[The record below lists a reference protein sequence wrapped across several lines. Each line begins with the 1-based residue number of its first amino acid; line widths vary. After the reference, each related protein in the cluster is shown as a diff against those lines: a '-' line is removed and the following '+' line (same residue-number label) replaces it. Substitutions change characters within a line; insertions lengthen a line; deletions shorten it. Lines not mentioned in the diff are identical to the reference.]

1 MSTDLSILLGR
12 KERAGTDGSI
22 LFGQLAE
29 TLQRR
34 SDRVEI
40 LDSRCIFVASHQLYP
55 DEMRVVLPEPG
66 HCCIVCSCCS
76 VTYGSDKY
84 SRQNLPAV

>member
-29 TLQRR
+29 TLQGR

-40 LDSRCIFVASHQLYP
+40 LDSGCIFVASHQLYP
-55 DEMRVVLPEPG
+55 DEMRVAYLNQDIVVL
-66 HCCIVCSCCS
+66 CV
-76 VTYGSDKY
+76 VVVVYGSEKY
-84 SRQNLPAV
+84 SRQNLPAVKR